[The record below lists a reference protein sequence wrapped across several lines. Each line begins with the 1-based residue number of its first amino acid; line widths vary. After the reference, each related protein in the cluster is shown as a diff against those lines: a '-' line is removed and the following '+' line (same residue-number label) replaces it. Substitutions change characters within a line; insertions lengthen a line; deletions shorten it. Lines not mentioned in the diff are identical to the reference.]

1 MEFSSSEILI
11 LLDFLL
17 SVLTTFLLYTV
28 LGATDKKNNKKHML
42 GYFQLETSL
51 FLLNANF
58 MEYAIQIQRIRDF
71 NL

>member
-1 MEFSSSEILI
+1 
-11 LLDFLL
+11 
-17 SVLTTFLLYTV
+17 
-28 LGATDKKNNKKHML
+28 ML